1 MRFLLL
7 PFSWIYAFVI
17 ACRNGLYNY
26 EVYKTHHVKK
36 SIGIG
41 NLSMGGTGKTPLTVY
56 LTHWLIEHKKNVFI
70 LSRGYK
76 RTTTGEIEVKLQH
89 ESHEVG
95 DEPLMYKKRFKENVR
110 VLVSKNRWTGSQK
123 ARTQDSEAILL
134 FDDIF
139 QHRVVKVDFSIVTTP
154 YNDLFVD
161 DFILPVGRLREPK
174 TNIKRANCIL
184 ITRCPDG
191 MTSNKK
197 QEIENKLSSFKKP
210 VFFSSIKYDKFTSI
224 GTEIEAIQ
232 KILLVTGIA
241 DNKALRTYLERS
253 YELEVLSYPDH
264 YQYTQKDMEEIHQ
277 KFGNFANNKSII
289 LTTEKDGVRMLKFDQ
304 FIKDHKWPL
313 YVQPISIEVQDEKEF
328 KSLIKNY
335 VGEV

>member
-17 ACRNGLYNY
+17 FCRNALYNHGLYQ
-26 EVYKTHHVKK
+26 THHVKK

-76 RTTTGEIEVKLQH
+76 RNTKGEIEVKLKH

-95 DEPLMYKKRFKENVR
+95 DEPLMYKKRFKKNVR
-110 VLVSKNRWTGSQK
+110 VFVSKNRWTGSQK
-123 ARTQDSEAILL
+123 ARSEDSEAILL

-139 QHRVVKVDFSIVTTP
+139 QHRVVKVDFSIVTTA

-161 DFILPVGRLREPK
+161 DYILPAGRLREPK
-174 TNIKRANCIL
+174 SNIKRANCIL

-197 QEIENKLSSFKKP
+197 QEIENKLSPFQKP

-224 GTEIEAIQ
+224 GRKIEVIQ

-241 DNKALRTYLERS
+241 DNKALRSYLERY

-277 KFGNFANNKSII
+277 KFGNFANDKSII

-304 FIKDHKWPL
+304 YIKDHKWPL
-313 YVQPISIEVQDEKEF
+313 YIQTISIELEDEKEF

>member
-56 LTHWLIEHKKNVFI
+56 LTHWLIEQKKNVFI

-76 RTTTGEIEVKLQH
+76 RTTTGEIEVKLQD

-95 DEPLMYKKRFKENVR
+95 DEPLMYKKRFKEKVR